1 MGGQPASPRGRSSP
15 CSVESSVQGP
25 GSRALVRS
33 RTRSPTRATT
43 GVLSPGKVVT
53 KHAGTSSGGAHVT
66 QVAALQMVQQDLS
79 TYSPEYSPA
88 SPSPSRHCVSRAKV
102 GRGKVLTPPLDR
114 TGTDLPPSSVR
125 RHIRPPPIRRPIE
138 VHACTDSDDD
148 DEEEEEPNDV
158 TSLREQLAALRLCLN
173 NMDECIAETEIDR
186 TELGDRVETLRK
198 AVCSKIKR
206 LAKATGNEDLYRS
219 SDPK

>member
-1 MGGQPASPRGRSSP
+1 M
-15 CSVESSVQGP
+15 
-25 GSRALVRS
+25 
-33 RTRSPTRATT
+33 
-43 GVLSPGKVVT
+43 
-53 KHAGTSSGGAHVT
+53 
-66 QVAALQMVQQDLS
+66 
-79 TYSPEYSPA
+79 
-88 SPSPSRHCVSRAKV
+88 
-102 GRGKVLTPPLDR
+102 LTPPLDH
-114 TGTDLPPSSVR
+114 TGTDLPPSSVH
-125 RHIRPPPIRRPIE
+125 RHIQPPPIRGLIE
-138 VHACTDSDDD
+138 VHAYTNSD

-219 SDPK
+219 PNPK

>member
-1 MGGQPASPRGRSSP
+1 M
-15 CSVESSVQGP
+15 
-25 GSRALVRS
+25 
-33 RTRSPTRATT
+33 
-43 GVLSPGKVVT
+43 VLSPRKVVM
-53 KHAGTSSGGAHVT
+53 KCAGTSSGGARVV
-66 QVAALQMVQQDLS
+66 QVAPLQMVQKDLS

-88 SPSPSRHCVSRAKV
+88 SPSPPRHRVSEAKV

-114 TGTDLPPSSVR
+114 TGTDLLPSSVR
-125 RHIRPPPIRRPIE
+125 RHIRPPPIRGPIE
-138 VHACTDSDDD
+138 VHACTNSD
-148 DEEEEEPNDV
+148 DEEEEEPSDI

-219 SDPK
+219 PDPK